1 MWNGLTRFI
10 AFISTRGW
18 NFLSTIRV

>member
-1 MWNGLTRFI
+1 MWNGLTRFN